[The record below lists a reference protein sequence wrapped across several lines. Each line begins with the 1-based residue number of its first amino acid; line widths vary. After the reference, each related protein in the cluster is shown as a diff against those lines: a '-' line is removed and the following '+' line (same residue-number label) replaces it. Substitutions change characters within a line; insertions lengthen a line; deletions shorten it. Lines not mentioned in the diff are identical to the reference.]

1 LWSFEL
7 DAGNNVINHTTRTAD
22 LDPPGTDAITGPSS
36 FGEDACGE
44 IYICDHDDGE
54 IYQIVPEQVCQADL
68 GFQGKG
74 PGRMTMCG
82 GDLSTGT
89 TADMIVCPL
98 TPGSQMLL
106 LGGTTN
112 LPTQVWEVG
121 SMLVPIPPLF
131 AIGMAA
137 PSESLV
143 LPITG
148 GGGPGSLFVQW
159 VIQDPAATSP
169 TGWYA
174 TNALRIDFL
183 P

>member
-1 LWSFEL
+1 MEVATTTLLHEHVILAVLIRNPHPAREAAVGFVQDGGGGVEVEGYGYCFRPTVSLEDPEWRPYTEGSWIYS
-7 DAGNNVINHTTRTAD
+7 DAGWTWD
-22 LDPPGTDAITGPSS
+22 SDED
-36 FGEDACGE
+36 FGWATYHYG
-44 IYICDHDDGE
+44 HW
-54 IYQIVPEQVCQADL
+54 
-68 GFQGKG
+68 F
-74 PGRMTMCG
+74 
-82 GDLSTGT
+82 
-89 TADMIVCPL
+89 
-98 TPGSQMLL
+98 L
-106 LGGTTN
+106 LGGTSS

-131 AIGMAA
+131 AIGITA

-143 LPITG
+143 LPISG

-174 TNALRIDFL
+174 TNAIRIDFL